1 MDTEDPYKVPNQS
14 KTVIPV
20 KNNPKREREVN
31 LASALSPPPKKS
43 QNSQQILFKDNTQS
57 KNVMSSSLN
66 KNVMVDNTYKDD
78 SVACKM
84 SSLSCDKERLEST
97 GKKLDSRLPLVN
109 ISRYQSEHKT
119 SVSANSPKL
128 GRSLKGTYSRS
139 QSNSSGFKL
148 DKSSSIDS
156 LEQDVSLTDSLNQDN
171 SMTES
176 EEFSHDISGTEC
188 ESLTSS
194 LYLPNDNTGPLGNFE
209 ERVSLTSKT
218 TPIHSQVGEVVSS
231 CTSVSGSIKKQ
242 ESGKKKK
249 RKHSSKKTVEKMEA
263 GDTSMRNLRPNYF
276 VGIQISNA
284 DIHKSLIRIQ
294 EDMESYD
301 ESLFRALVDVATSH
315 ITLLVAH
322 VDTEEALSLAT
333 SALAKCGKQLKD
345 DLSVCPLQLT
355 FSGISH
361 FGHQVVY
368 AQLVEDDHYHR
379 LLDLAE
385 YVRNVFSEGQVC
397 MPDKRTLHPHLTIAK
412 LSKAPRMRGK
422 HAPRKIDPSSY
433 KQHLDIHL
441 GCQTVTGLQLLA
453 MNKSKDHNRYYYNS
467 AQVMFDIKCKDNMD
481 HTQCCFPRRP
491 ILKSQRRTYTT
502 ATVATTVQDNVD
514 NHEDND
520 NNNNDD
526 GASNNWI
533 LPTTLTLVTVL
544 ASAYL
549 LSAVI
554 PRLRNR

>member
-1 MDTEDPYKVPNQS
+1 MDTKDPHKVPNQS

-20 KNNPKREREVN
+20 KNNPKREREAN
-31 LASALSPPPKKS
+31 LSSALSPPPKKS
-43 QNSQQILFKDNTQS
+43 QNPQQILLKDNTQS
-57 KNVMSSSLN
+57 KNATSSSLN

-78 SVACKM
+78 SVACEM
-84 SSLSCDKERLEST
+84 SSLNCDKERLESV

-109 ISRYQSEHKT
+109 ISRYRSKQKKSL
-119 SVSANSPKL
+119 SANSPQL
-128 GRSLKGTYSRS
+128 AISLKGPYSRS

-156 LEQDVSLTDSLNQDN
+156 LNQDN

-176 EEFSHDISGTEC
+176 EEFSHDISEC

-194 LYLPNDNTGPLGNFE
+194 LFLQNNDTGPLGGFE
-209 ERVSLTSKT
+209 ERASLTSKT

-231 CTSVSGSIKKQ
+231 YTGASGSIKKQ
-242 ESGKKKK
+242 ESGKKK

-263 GDTSMRNLRPNYF
+263 GETSLRNLRPNYF

-284 DIHKSLIRIQ
+284 DIHKALIRIQ
-294 EDMESYD
+294 EDMVSYD
-301 ESLFRALVDVATSH
+301 ESSFRALVDVATSH

-422 HAPRKIDPSSY
+422 HAPRRIDPSSY

-441 GCQTVTGLQLLA
+441 GCQTVTGLQLLS
-453 MNKSKDHNRYYYNS
+453 MNKSKDQNRYYYNS

-502 ATVATTVQDNVD
+502 ATVALTVKDNVD
-514 NHEDND
+514 DDEDD
-520 NNNNDD
+520 DNNNDD

-554 PRLRNR
+554 PRFRNR